1 MNIKYQILVY
11 TMSTSSNKIVSIY
24 NSRVNLTDILDG
36 NGYNVNEN
44 NIFSI
49 NEVDAMYKNNQLDM
63 LLTNPTNKRKVYI
76 KYYLKA
82 KQIKKQDLD
91 EIIEDLYLIED
102 VLTKDDTLMIIT
114 EDEPNDTIISKIK
127 YLYEHDDIFIVI
139 HNIKRLQFNI
149 LKHNLVPSCQVLL
162 PEDVIALKEKY
173 NLKSVNQLP
182 EVSRFDPQSLAMC
195 LRPGEVCK
203 YDRKSVTA
211 MNAEYYRVCV

>member
-1 MNIKYQILVY
+1 
-11 TMSTSSNKIVSIY
+11 MSTSSNKIVSIY
-24 NSRVNLTDILDG
+24 NSRINLIDIFEG
-36 NGYNVNEN
+36 NGYNVSDN

-102 VLTKDDTLMIIT
+102 ILTKDDTLMIIT
-114 EDEPNDTIISKIK
+114 EDEPNDTIVSKMK
-127 YLYEHDDIFIVI
+127 YLYEHDDIFIVV

-149 LKHNLVPSCQVLL
+149 LKHTLVPSCQVLL
-162 PEDVIALKEKY
+162 PEEVIALKQKY

>member
-1 MNIKYQILVY
+1 
-11 TMSTSSNKIVSIY
+11 MSTSSNKIVSIY
-24 NSRVNLTDILDG
+24 NSRVNLIDILEG
-36 NGYNVNEN
+36 NGYNVNDN

-102 VLTKDDTLMIIT
+102 ILSKDDTLMIIT
-114 EDEPNDTIISKIK
+114 EDEPNDTIVSKIK
-127 YLYEHDDIFIVI
+127 YLYEHDDIFIVV

-162 PEDVIALKEKY
+162 SEEVIALKQKY
-173 NLKSVNQLP
+173 NLISVNQLP

-211 MNAEYYRVCV
+211 MNAEYYRVCI